1 MIACGQQ
8 RVRSVFSS
16 VKGFL
21 QKKTGLESSS
31 YRAFLEGKHPQERLN
46 EAFPLPSSV
55 DARTMIFEDAQVEAW
70 HETPD
75 LSIDQGGAFFSGGPF
90 NLTRSNLTAP

>member
-1 MIACGQQ
+1 MHVEALSRNRG
-8 RVRSVFSS
+8 
-16 VKGFL
+16 KHN
-21 QKKTGLESSS
+21 
-31 YRAFLEGKHPQERLN
+31 AFLLHFGVVLDLDDLSILELFNPR
-46 EAFPLPSSV
+46 S
-55 DARTMIFEDAQVEAW
+55 MIFEDAQVEAW